1 MNTRNNNIEISNCTQ
16 NHNNYN
22 KNDKTTDNVNK
33 LSTNKNTPQTNKS
46 KMPPINLYNAEVL
59 FLKKSIKND
68 LKIDNFLVK
77 ELNNNHAVI
86 YTKNLDD
93 YKNICDMLSKAETN
107 YYTYTPKEIKK
118 VTLVLKGISNNYSC
132 DEILNCLKAKEKKS
146 ITFEKVTQ
154 LATKRSI
161 EQNINLPYY
170 IVQASPNSSVNDIK
184 NIKEIDHS
192 IVTWENIKRKPIQ
205 QCTRCQRFSHTAAN
219 CHMDYRCVKCGENHK
234 IGECKIRSEDGRD
247 KLYCTLCKQHGHP
260 ASYKNCPEYKRRMQ
274 IKEELKIK
282 LKQNITQRHMSYNNY
297 IQTDEFL
304 TAFSLKKNILWLLDT
319 TPSSDDIS
327 TVHGIRFVNAIML
340 LVSHKSMAALFN
352 PFMNRTYLAE
362 NLGKTWT
369 VIGRAA
375 SLYTDPFLLISG
387 MLTAYSM
394 LGSLER
400 GGKINVKKEWM
411 SRIFRIL
418 PPVVALMLFC
428 TFIMPH
434 IGSGPQWNLVVGTH
448 ANLCKAYWWRLLLF
462 IQNYFGFREMCLTH
476 THHLGIDTQLFF
488 FSPFIILSLYNW
500 PRNTCLLLIF
510 AIGLGTAMRFYTSCA
525 NELANYIYFGAS
537 IKQLFKTADLVYTF
551 PPYRSSV
558 YIMGVMLGY
567 LLRKLKCIPFSQT
580 QLRIGWILA
589 FLCFS
594 LTLILPSSMSEKV
607 YSYNAFHAAMYSA
620 FAPLSWCSF
629 FSWIIFVSHM
639 GYKNFVTKFLSWKGF
654 LISTKLSYSLYLTQF
669 PVFFYNVGRRRNG
682 DFYYNFTTIM
692 I

>member
-411 SRIFRIL
+411 SRIF
-418 PPVVALMLFC
+418 
-428 TFIMPH
+428 
-434 IGSGPQWNLVVGTH
+434 
-448 ANLCKAYWWRLLLF
+448 
-462 IQNYFGFREMCLTH
+462 
-476 THHLGIDTQLFF
+476 
-488 FSPFIILSLYNW
+488 
-500 PRNTCLLLIF
+500 
-510 AIGLGTAMRFYTSCA
+510 
-525 NELANYIYFGAS
+525 S

-692 I
+692 IDLNEFSCILIFSTILTLLFDVPFQNIKKLLWKR